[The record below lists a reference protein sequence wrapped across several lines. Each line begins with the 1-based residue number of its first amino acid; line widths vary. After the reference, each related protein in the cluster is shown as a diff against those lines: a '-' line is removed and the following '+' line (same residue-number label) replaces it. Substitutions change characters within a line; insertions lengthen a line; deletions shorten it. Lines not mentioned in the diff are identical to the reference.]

1 MGTSL
6 FISTFFINWAFRRY
20 LTTSLFISIYSY
32 RPTSLFI
39 IINWSYRATFSTFS
53 IAYRSTFIIWSYRAT
68 FIIWSFRVSFII
80 WSSLLSMTLL
90 STMVFTKWYLAF
102 SNIGVIPSKV

>member
-20 LTTSLFISIYSY
+20 LITSLSISIYSY

-53 IAYRSTFIIWSYRAT
+53 IAYRSTFIIWSYR
-68 FIIWSFRVSFII
+68 VSFII

-102 SNIGVIPSKV
+102 SNIGVIPSTKV